1 MTLAFKQTFKNSTIH
16 LDSSTFE
23 NCTFENCTLVY
34 SGLMQPTLVGNDFAQ
49 CRWEFAGSAA
59 NTINFLTG
67 FYQTGG
73 KDVVEATLNNIREGG
88 SERRVL
94 SPGVAH

>member
-23 NCTFENCTLVY
+23 YCTFENCTLVY
-34 SGLMQPTLVGNDFAQ
+34 SGLMQPTLLGNDFAK
-49 CRWEFAGSAA
+49 CKWEFAGSAA

-67 FYQTGG
+67 FYQAGG
-73 KDVVEATLNNIREGG
+73 KDVVEATLDNIRKGG
-88 SERRVL
+88 LARR
-94 SPGVAH
+94 SGGPVA